1 MTIRLE
7 LGLLKGCEVMG
18 IVGLVQLLFDLYI
31 IVLLARVLLSW
42 VQVDPRNPI
51 VNLIHQLTE
60 PLLAPIRNLLPQSGG
75 MDFSPM
81 AAFIVVLVTE
91 QIVLTLLRSV
101 LR

>member
-1 MTIRLE
+1 
-7 LGLLKGCEVMG
+7 MG

>member
-1 MTIRLE
+1 MPVI
-7 LGLLKGCEVMG
+7 GL
-18 IVGLVQLLFDLYI
+18 IQLLFDLYI

-51 VNLIHQLTE
+51 VNLINQLTE

-75 MDFSPM
+75 LDFSPM
-81 AAFIVVLVTE
+81 VAFFVVLIAE
-91 QIVLTLLRSV
+91 QIILSLLRSL

>member
-1 MTIRLE
+1 MS
-7 LGLLKGCEVMG
+7 

-42 VQVDPRNPI
+42 VQLDPHNPL

-60 PLLAPIRNLLPQSGG
+60 PLLAPIRRLLPQSGAL
-75 MDFSPM
+75 DFSPM
-81 AAFIVVLVTE
+81 IAFVVVLIAE
-91 QIVLTLLRSV
+91 QIVLSLLRSL